1 MFMLSWLSPESV
13 QNAISRLRDPR
24 FRTTRQHVN
33 KLKQRS
39 DLTIAEVGVWK
50 GTHAKWL
57 VDNLDV
63 STIYLI
69 DPYEESEAI
78 GYDEAIPNAK
88 SESYRKFKNH
98 SNVVWIEKKSHEAIS
113 EIQTPLDYVYIDAD
127 HRYESVK
134 RDMKKY
140 FPLIDSG
147 GILAGHDL
155 GAEGTGDAVTRAFV
169 EFAFESKH
177 TPYSER
183 DCSDWYFIKDDTIDD
198 W

>member
-1 MFMLSWLSPESV
+1 MSRKIPKTI
-13 QNAISRLRDPR
+13 QNAINRSRDPR
-24 FRTTRQHVN
+24 FRTTRQHID
-33 KLKQRS
+33 KLKQKS

-63 STIYLI
+63 SMIYLI
-69 DPYEESEAI
+69 DPYEKSDAI
-78 GYDEAIPNAK
+78 GYDDSVSNAK
-88 SESYRKFKNH
+88 GESHQKLKNY
-98 SNVVWIEKKSHEAIS
+98 SNVVWVEKKSHEAIS
-113 EIQTPLDYVYIDAD
+113 EIQKPLDYVYIDAD
-127 HRYESVK
+127 HRYEVVK

-140 FPLIDSG
+140 FSLLDSD

-155 GAEGTGDAVTRAFV
+155 GAEGTGDGVTRAFV
-169 EFAFESKH
+169 EFAIESKH

-183 DCSDWYFIKDDTIDD
+183 DCSDWYFVKDDTIED